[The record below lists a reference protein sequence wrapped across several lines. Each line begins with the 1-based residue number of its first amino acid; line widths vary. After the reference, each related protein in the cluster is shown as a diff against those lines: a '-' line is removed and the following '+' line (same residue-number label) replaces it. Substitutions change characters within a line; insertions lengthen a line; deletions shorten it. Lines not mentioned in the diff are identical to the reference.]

1 MALVLFCGLVREYRL
16 PFLPAFALGMLGT
29 GLFWGY
35 DLGVF
40 AKRLLG
46 YDLQTLA
53 PLSAACTAVLA
64 AAFFLLFVRGPGRAS
79 EPVGVAEAAK
89 GGGAS
94 PEVQAPVAGT
104 STAGGASE
112 EPEPEPQLDAAS
124 ARQIIEKTHEDV
136 LAPYQLSPREL
147 QVSLLVLD
155 GFTAAAASEKLGI
168 SIATVKF
175 HLGNAYRKI
184 GIQSKSELV
193 QLAKRSEE
201 AIVDEGKETP
211 HAE

>member
-1 MALVLFCGLVREYRL
+1 MALVLLCGLVREYRL

-79 EPVGVAEAAK
+79 ESVGVAEAAR
-89 GGGAS
+89 GGES
-94 PEVQAPVAGT
+94 PEVQAPVDGT
-104 STAGGASE
+104 ASADE
-112 EPEPEPQLDAAS
+112 TRKAPEPEPQLDAAS